1 MKINF
6 GNYTYFDGKADGENI
21 EHGSTKYPFTFI
33 QSHMFDKEKF
43 NTLVAN
49 RQYNDAADYASQFHF
64 SDPATQR
71 AHENDIINLRR
82 NGRVLGAIYGQIQ
95 NPEDLAKIVFA
106 DKVFT
111 DGGLES
117 STFGSSDG
125 DGDIYKS
132 SLRSYYDQL
141 EQYKARIGSKINYS
155 VFGNEIEQEASTL
168 EVTFQPKK
176 QTFLGVDWLAK
187 DNDNNIDNFYAIS
200 GLSKKQLADA
210 GVQIINKDD
219 KTTLKFNKSNPFANK
234 ILYYTDT
241 KAGRNR
247 FGDTPIL
254 APGGNRS
261 AIVRG
266 YDKNGNELGVGEGLD
281 AFKQLIDDARNTK
294 ENYFKEKNLEF
305 KDYSSTVGPLISDE
319 LSSLKAMLNSGQI
332 NETQYNQQAKAIAPH
347 IFSAINTLGSGNYEM
362 YTNKFNDSDT
372 DETLIPADNEQRGEL
387 ENIISKYSPKDIDV
401 SAMVSNGKI
410 GALITLEAS
419 GYKGAFGTEDGA
431 KRIQIFVPG
440 LLQDEA
446 QEKINRNTSTRAIQE
461 LNSMIDWGY
470 DYKLRDGAI
479 ISVDDFGHFKK
490 GDEVIDKAT
499 AIQELNKDM
508 IMEEGIANL
517 KYQYLNSDN
526 QIVDNAAYE
535 QMARLFSMNAAQD
548 VYGDIQLNINPQTL
562 GVTLTDKFGN
572 VYNPDDIFNRNID
585 KNKTQYEVYERL
597 NDIYAMYNE
606 LMNALDYYN

>member
-6 GNYTYFDGKADGENI
+6 GSYTYFDGNPSDGI
-21 EHGSTKYPFTFI
+21 YQGTKGVGETGQFA
-33 QSHMFDKEKF
+33 FDKEKF
-43 NTLVAN
+43 NSLIAN

-82 NGRVLGAIYGQIQ
+82 NGRVLGAIYGQVQ

-125 DGDIYKS
+125 DGDIYKA

-155 VFGNEIEQEASTL
+155 VFGHEIEQEASTL
-168 EVTFQPKK
+168 EVTFQPQK

-187 DNDNNIDNFYAIS
+187 DNDNNIDNFCAIS

-219 KTTLKFNKSNPFANK
+219 KTTLKFDKSNPLANK
-234 ILYYTDT
+234 ILYYTNT

-247 FGDTPIL
+247 VGDVPVL
-254 APGGNRS
+254 APGGDRP

-266 YDKNGNELGVGEGLD
+266 YDKNGNELGFGEGLD

-319 LSSLKAMLNSGQI
+319 LSSLRSMLNRGDI
-332 NETQYNQQAKAIAPH
+332 NETQYNQQAKALAPH
-347 IFSAINTLGSGNYEM
+347 IFSAINTLGSANYEM
-362 YTNKFNDSDT
+362 YTNNFNDSAT
-372 DETLIPADNEQRGEL
+372 DETLIPADNEQRAEL
-387 ENIISKYSPKDIDV
+387 ANLISSYAPKDIDV

-410 GALITLEAS
+410 GALITLQGS
-419 GYKGAFGTEDGA
+419 GNETEGDKNDGR
-431 KRIQIFVPG
+431 RIQIFVPG

-479 ISVDDFGHFKK
+479 ISVDDVGHFKK